1 LQRIKIVGGY
11 SGTLSSFPS
20 PLSAK
25 IPQRGRMFY
34 RIFLAFLLM
43 VELSQAET
51 RPESPPREQVDLGMV
66 ISGGVSLGA
75 YEAGYNWALI
85 RMLSRMREADVPVHP
100 ELRDVA
106 GVSALS
112 EISNGSSGIRK
123 APTDSTPMW
132 S

>member
-1 LQRIKIVGGY
+1 VQ
-11 SGTLSSFPS
+11 
-20 PLSAK
+20 
-25 IPQRGRMFY
+25 
-34 RIFLAFLLM
+34 FLPAGKA
-43 VELSQAET
+43 SD
-51 RPESPPREQVDLGMV
+51 RPDRERVDLGMA
-66 ISGGVSLGA
+66 ISGGVSPGA